1 MSVEELQDFIDDL
14 DLEIKDLKE
23 SLRDSEYWVDYYKE
37 SARKCEE
44 EIYNLEER
52 VKQLSPENILWDP
65 VYDILF
71 ENRNNLNPMEIEK
84 FLNEKLNR

>member
-1 MSVEELQDFIDDL
+1 MSKEDLQEAYDELNSEVNWL
-14 DLEIKDLKE
+14 RE
-23 SLRDSEYWVDYYKE
+23 SLKDSEYWVDYYKE
-37 SARKCEE
+37 SAKRYEE
-44 EIYNLEER
+44 EVYDLEER